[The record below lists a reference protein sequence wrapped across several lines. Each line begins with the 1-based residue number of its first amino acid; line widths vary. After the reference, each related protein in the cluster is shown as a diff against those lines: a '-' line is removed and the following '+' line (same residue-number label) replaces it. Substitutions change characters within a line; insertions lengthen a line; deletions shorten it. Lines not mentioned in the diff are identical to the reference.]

1 MTLDSLPQS
10 VFSQCHK
17 NVITMEFLTSKAF
30 SVEIMELWEAVYH
43 NLNSHKPQRVPSY
56 QDHKTVEDSNL
67 FFEYPLHILTSF

>member
-43 NLNSHKPQRVPSY
+43 NLNSHKPPRVPSY